1 MFFLLNVYST
11 TTIFWWF
18 SLIQKNIFHIDAYM
32 LNLLSTLIG
41 LLAVISTILA
51 FIPILGWAY
60 WAIVPLALLGAV
72 IGLLSEQTTGRNLN
86 IAVVFIG
93 IFTLFLGN
101 TLI

>member
-1 MFFLLNVYST
+1 
-11 TTIFWWF
+11 
-18 SLIQKNIFHIDAYM
+18 M

-72 IGLLSEQTTGRNLN
+72 IGLLS
-86 IAVVFIG
+86 
-93 IFTLFLGN
+93 
-101 TLI
+101 